1 MRIYLAEVLYPT
13 FNQDNLV
20 LWEQGIELGDWK
32 EDRKKTIEV
41 PISEVSLLVTSTD
54 SAGGAEQ
61 RNALRA
67 HFSIAKWGA
76 ASSQRS

>member
-41 PISEVSLLVTSTD
+41 PISEVILGAISTD
-54 SAGGAEQ
+54 
-61 RNALRA
+61 
-67 HFSIAKWGA
+67 
-76 ASSQRS
+76 